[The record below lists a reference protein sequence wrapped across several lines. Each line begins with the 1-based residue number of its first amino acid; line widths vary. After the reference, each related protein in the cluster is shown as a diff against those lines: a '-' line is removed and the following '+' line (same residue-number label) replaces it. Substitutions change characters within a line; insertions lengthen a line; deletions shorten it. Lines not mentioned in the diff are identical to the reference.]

1 MACLNRSKDNYGE
14 DESFRDSFRNSS
26 EAVPHDDILIEPV
39 VSEKKKKERISQ
51 GQGKQNKGLIN
62 VTIERSGDG
71 LSSSAKLE
79 YYKIELAK
87 PTSSN
92 REPKKSV

>member
-51 GQGKQNKGLIN
+51 GQGN
-62 VTIERSGDG
+62 
-71 LSSSAKLE
+71 
-79 YYKIELAK
+79 
-87 PTSSN
+87 
-92 REPKKSV
+92 